1 MALAKDHQT
10 PTCSFYG
17 SMLEGGSSLQ
27 FPHISP
33 YGFDDY
39 NQKQQQDVDS
49 LESPNSNKMMNN
61 SQVLSPSPPLSSS
74 SSANSSNNGFVIHH
88 PHTSNYHP
96 HEEAHSLINF
106 KASYESFMHGNGS
119 LLSFQQDDQATNNS
133 NYPNNDHHSSFPI
146 WEGSSC
152 SSAMSHDHLKL
163 MKNCGSNMRLLEE
176 VNCLQ
181 TSIGGYQDEANEWLF
196 AEAIVDPPQESET
209 PQTSFHKRPHMEEDN
224 MQASKKQCTN
234 NSTKKPAKSKPSTSK
249 DPQSIAAKNRRE
261 RISERLKI
269 LQDLVPNGSK
279 VDLVTMLEKAIG
291 YVKFLQLQV
300 KVLATDEF
308 WPAAGGKAPDISQ
321 VKEAIDAILSAQRSS
336 ERSTPCTS
344 TK

>member
-1 MALAKDHQT
+1 
-10 PTCSFYG
+10 
-17 SMLEGGSSLQ
+17 MLEPNSSLQ

-33 YGFDDY
+33 YGFDGY
-39 NQKQQQDVDS
+39 NQNKDGDG
-49 LESPNSNKMMNN
+49 LESPSSNKLNQVMM
-61 SQVLSPSPPLSSS
+61 SSSPPLSSS
-74 SSANSSNNGFVIHH
+74 SSANSSNGGFVIHH
-88 PHTSNYHP
+88 PHTSNYQQP
-96 HEEAHSLINF
+96 HEEANSLINF
-106 KASYESFMHGNGS
+106 KAGYESFMHSNGS
-119 LLSFQQDDQATNNS
+119 ILSFQQEDNTS
-133 NYPNNDHHSSFPI
+133 YPNNNDHIHFPM
-146 WEGSSC
+146 WEGGSST
-152 SSAMSHDHLKL
+152 SSMSHDHLKL
-163 MKNCGSNMRLLEE
+163 MKNCGSNLRLLEE

-181 TSIGGYQDEANEWLF
+181 TASGGGGGGSSYQDEANEWLF
-196 AEAIVDPPQESET
+196 VEAIADPPQESRT
-209 PQTSFHKRPHMEEDN
+209 QQTCFNKRAHMEEEN

-234 NSTKKPAKSKPSTSK
+234 NASKKPAKPKSSSTSK

-321 VKEAIDAILSAQRSS
+321 VREAIDAILSSQRS
-336 ERSTPCTS
+336 EGTTS
-344 TK
+344 